1 MLPKRLGAPVST
13 SHTLELVVVLTKLDE
28 APAKSCLPLMLP
40 GDSGIEAGSLHLP
53 NNENGRLKQG
63 YGDNTLDKGKGKRLE
78 RSKSFV

>member
-13 SHTLELVVVLTKLDE
+13 SRTLELVVVLTKLDE

-40 GDSGIEAGSLHLP
+40 GDSGIEAGSLYLP
-53 NNENGRLKQG
+53 DNENGRVQQG
-63 YGDNTLDKGKGKRLE
+63 YGDKTLDKGKGKRLE